1 MKSQQDAGQTHPN
14 PLQTPGRALPRYQ
27 PGSGRRTARNCSLQ
41 TGCEQ
46 GQAEEQGLCNARPGA
61 SGLTHP
67 RNGNRQLLLQR
78 GRAPMAGWIKPPL
91 RKARGC
97 AAGADLLGLGAAGS
111 TGMDGW
117 RPRDGP
123 KTPWGMLT
131 MDRGWSR
138 VPAPLCLPTAG
149 FPWSQALLN
158 SRPRP
163 VRKMRRTTASPP
175 KCGHPEAM
183 PTQPKQ

>member
-14 PLQTPGRALPRYQ
+14 PLQIQGCALPRYQ

-67 RNGNRQLLLQR
+67 RSGNRQLLLQR
-78 GRAPMAGWIKPPL
+78 GRAPMAGRIKLPL

-97 AAGADLLGLGAAGS
+97 AAGADLLGLGAAGG
-111 TGMDGW
+111 TGMDGGPGMDPKLRGGCSRW
-117 RPRDGP
+117 IEDEDGA
-123 KTPWGMLT
+123 GC
-131 MDRGWSR
+131 R
-138 VPAPLCLPTAG
+138 PLCVYLKRG
-149 FPWSQALLN
+149 SHGLN
-158 SRPRP
+158 L
-163 VRKMRRTTASPP
+163 
-175 KCGHPEAM
+175 C
-183 PTQPKQ
+183 